1 MDWLSLAANL
11 AKFLVQLTNLIN
23 AHREYTSGWAG
34 AVNAALLTQA
44 DQMAQVAEEVANAD
58 KNYSSDAT
66 DGAFDPEFKR
76 SD

>member
-34 AVNAALLTQA
+34 AVNAALLTQSE
-44 DQMAQVAEEVANAD
+44 QMAQVAEEVANAD
-58 KNYSSDAT
+58 KSYSADAT
-66 DGAFDPEFKR
+66 DGAFDQDFKR